1 MWRTFLNKFL
11 LHMVSKPPETFFVM
25 ENQTH
30 KEAFVK
36 YTQLGNVM
44 AFVDWLE
51 AQANAEEAQ
60 ATLGKQQ
67 SAYFISMGVA

>member
-11 LHMVSKPPETFFVM
+11 LHLTSKPPETFFVM

-36 YTQLGNVM
+36 YTQIGNVM
-44 AFVDWLE
+44 QFIDWLE
-51 AQANAEEAQ
+51 AKAEAEESVSS
-60 ATLGKQQ
+60 LGKQQ
-67 SAYFISMGVA
+67 VAYFISMGV